1 MHVTSSMINS
11 VARGAAS
18 GAVLGFLFTLVLL
31 LGHQVRADHV
41 AGRPDAV
48 VAGPII
54 LQPNG
59 DDQWV

>member
-1 MHVTSSMINS
+1 M
-11 VARGAAS
+11 
-18 GAVLGFLFTLVLL
+18 FTLVLL